1 MAEQPDFYIIAGP
14 NGAGK
19 STFGSLFIPPD
30 TFYFNGDLVFADLC
44 KRYPHIE
51 PERLGGG
58 VAVQL
63 EKDRDAAL
71 AVRASFA
78 FESNY
83 SNQLA
88 VDISLFFKEEGYRIH
103 LIYFG
108 LPDLIDSTARVR
120 RRVDMG
126 GHNVT
131 DETILFNRDEGIR
144 RVCEN
149 LSLYD
154 TVSFMDTFDLLPK
167 RAAVFRPGQ
176 GRLHIITEGIEWFE
190 RAFKPLIQRLI
201 VKQKLQTVARKRPR
215 KGRGPRL

>member
-1 MAEQPDFYIIAGP
+1 MAAQPEFYIIAGP

-19 STFGSLFIPPD
+19 STFGSLLIPPD

-44 KRYPHIE
+44 KRYPAIE

-71 AVRASFA
+71 AARADFA

-88 VDISLFFKEEGYRIH
+88 IDISLTFREAGYKIT

-108 LPDLIDSTARVR
+108 LPTLANTKDRVAARVE
-120 RRVDMG
+120 MG
-126 GHNVT
+126 GHDIS
-131 DETILFNRDEGIR
+131 DEAMLFNRKEGIK

-149 LSLYD
+149 LHLYD
-154 TVSFMDTFDLLPK
+154 RVEFIDTRRRMPERIAIYAKNKLQVLDPD
-167 RAAVFRPGQ
+167 
-176 GRLHIITEGIEWFE
+176 ITWFE
-190 RAFKPLIQRLI
+190 RDFRKIVEHLAAKGQLKPI
-201 VKQKLQTVARKRPR
+201 VRKRPR